1 MTLIELHVLQCCA
14 PPYDCVPSA
23 TEDEVRGAITS
34 LLATGCIEST
44 DDDDGTTYRTT
55 RYGKDFLAARAFSK
69 A

>member
-1 MTLIELHVLQCCA
+1 MNLIELHVLQCCD

-44 DDDDGTTYRTT
+44 DDGDEEAATYRTT
-55 RYGKDFLAARAFSK
+55 KSGKDVLATRRT
-69 A
+69 